1 MKIDK
6 IEGIF
11 RIMQIVVYLLVPVIS
26 WWLTNRSSK
35 KESIFVSYLLLQ
47 DEKFVS
53 KKQLKN
59 IILCVLWV
67 GMQILFL
74 VEIVIFKDKLE
85 NVNKILWLETIN
97 SAIVVICL
105 CGCEYILKF
114 ENVKY
119 LDTKLEA
126 RSGSRVVSDTIRNS
140 FIIGLTVALIIWAG
154 SNGNE
159 IQKVLFAC
167 FLIIILLEIEMLSNF
182 LIFRYARKH
191 LLYHVKKINIVVKSD
206 NKCYEKISNYKKKG
220 SFLEFGYIDN
230 DEVKQIAV
238 PVNEVKSIEKIID
251 PTAPLGDHGGENKKK
266 MNNKRHYNGIKFMI
280 VENKAIFIC
289 GIIAAIYCLIYM
301 RNTSE
306 QFSYI
311 QSLEELLF
319 NIAISVIAAT
329 VFYIMQVFIPN
340 RRRRKI
346 QRGYAVKYL
355 KLTFLKEYFVFEK
368 IISSIVCGEKM
379 EREVMESLQIHCK
392 MIEKALNTCIS
403 YYGEILS
410 DELLETIQNLM
421 LEDDFFY
428 NVRKYSD
435 GVLKGTTLS
444 NIINDTLSR
453 KTFEDKIDKITIEI
467 KKME

>member
-1 MKIDK
+1 M
-6 IEGIF
+6 
-11 RIMQIVVYLLVPVIS
+11 
-26 WWLTNRSSK
+26 
-35 KESIFVSYLLLQ
+35 
-47 DEKFVS
+47 
-53 KKQLKN
+53 
-59 IILCVLWV
+59 
-67 GMQILFL
+67 
-74 VEIVIFKDKLE
+74 
-85 NVNKILWLETIN
+85 
-97 SAIVVICL
+97 
-105 CGCEYILKF
+105 
-114 ENVKY
+114 
-119 LDTKLEA
+119 
-126 RSGSRVVSDTIRNS
+126 
-140 FIIGLTVALIIWAG
+140 
-154 SNGNE
+154 
-159 IQKVLFAC
+159 
-167 FLIIILLEIEMLSNF
+167 
-182 LIFRYARKH
+182 
-191 LLYHVKKINIVVKSD
+191 
-206 NKCYEKISNYKKKG
+206 
-220 SFLEFGYIDN
+220 
-230 DEVKQIAV
+230 
-238 PVNEVKSIEKIID
+238 
-251 PTAPLGDHGGENKKK
+251 
-266 MNNKRHYNGIKFMI
+266 FMI

-289 GIIAAIYCLIYM
+289 GIIAVIYCLIYM

-368 IISSIVCGEKM
+368 IISSIECGEKM